1 MRQPTCAW
9 NAAGKGERAGRI
21 GRLRGRESAC
31 RTPHAVCW
39 APHGAT
45 HCADVQ
51 GNISLKSSVLRHI
64 DVWALL
70 KYAWRVLKCAE
81 QVESP
86 IHLEPRLS
94 QKKLLLL

>member
-1 MRQPTCAW
+1 VRQPTCAW
-9 NAAGKGERAGRI
+9 NAAGKGERTGRI
-21 GRLRGRESAC
+21 GRLRGRGSAC
-31 RTPHAVCW
+31 RT
-39 APHGAT
+39 PHGAT

-51 GNISLKSSVLRHI
+51 GNISLKSSALRHI

-94 QKKLLLL
+94 QK